1 MITLKGR
8 LSASRSVLVANT
20 VVAFV
25 VLGLGGATLGPSL
38 PWLAGHWAVRLDDTG
53 ILYTM
58 LFAASCLTVI
68 PTGILLDR
76 IGRKP
81 ILMAGMLF
89 MGLGLAGL
97 AASDSLS
104 VGMAGAFVLGLGWGC
119 LDVTLNVFV
128 ADLYPATRNA

>member
-1 MITLKGR
+1 MIMLKRRSLG
-8 LSASRSVLVANT
+8 SRTILVANT

-38 PWLAGHWAVRLDDTG
+38 PWLAQHWTVRLDDLG

-58 LFAASCLTVI
+58 LFAASCLTVVVS
-68 PTGILLDR
+68 GILLDR

-81 ILMAGMLF
+81 ILVAGMLF

-97 AASDSLS
+97 AVSDGLGS
-104 VGMAGAFVLGLGWGC
+104 GMGAALVLGLGWGC
-119 LDVTLNVFV
+119 LDVTLN
-128 ADLYPATRNA
+128 